1 MGAHYC
7 LINKK
12 PSYAFLGLVVFIL
25 IAASSLGYFAE
36 TNGISSLGYE
46 MKSYQK
52 QIDKLSDD
60 NQRMKITVAEES
72 SFKKISENDRMEKMN
87 LVSIKDWQY
96 LLISSSSL
104 ASR

>member
-1 MGAHYC
+1 M
-7 LINKK
+7 
-12 PSYAFLGLVVFIL
+12 

-60 NQRMKITVAEES
+60 NQRMKITVAEEY

-87 LVSIKDWQY
+87 LVSIKDRQY